1 MKRLKKHINLLTSSG
16 DELWVHIIHKTE
28 LQFLRY
34 SEFLIVSLTSF
45 NWCKQNTYF
54 VPVSITAED

>member
-1 MKRLKKHINLLTSSG
+1 MKRLKKLINLLTSSG
-16 DELWVHIIHKTE
+16 DELLVHIIHKTE

-45 NWCKQNTYF
+45 NWIKQNTYF